1 MPAEPQSRSNGPVAS
16 PEAAGSSS
24 LPPTPPQPDQ
34 SLGGLVKAVLASLFI
49 CPGFG
54 HRRMGRPT
62 AAWIVLGLFL
72 VSFAW
77 LGTSLNHLVQESVKQ
92 LQSHKTADPFAIM
105 RKIETMYAEDPDVD
119 QALKFL
125 LLIYFGAP
133 VELLWSWLR
142 QPRQDR

>member
-1 MPAEPQSRSNGPVAS
+1 M
-16 PEAAGSSS
+16 
-24 LPPTPPQPDQ
+24 
-34 SLGGLVKAVLASLFI
+34 KAVLASLFI